1 MLNPDGG
8 SNFSL
13 DSLATLLG
21 GRSGYVLAGSFS
33 IAESRTKCV
42 IWQLAPHGPT
52 KLKFCGCDDCQ
63 CCNDFK
69 SMVRSLGDTQALLA
83 ASVILSR
90 YSSVPNPDSFITSL
104 PLEEPSSRLVLCMP
118 PFSPFG
124 CARLGVMSTTSVT
137 VSGAMQAA
145 KWMRASISFGHVIFE
160 RSS

>member
-8 SNFSL
+8 SNFNL

-33 IAESRTKCV
+33 IAGIRTKCV
-42 IWQLAPHGPT
+42 IQQLASHYPA
-52 KLKFCGCDDCQ
+52 KLEFCGCDDCQ
-63 CCNDFK
+63 CCNDLM
-69 SMVRSLGDTQALLA
+69 SMVWSLGDTQALLA
-83 ASVILSR
+83 ESVILSC

-104 PLEEPSSRLVLCMP
+104 PLEEPFSRLVLCMP

-124 CARLGVMSTTSVT
+124 CARLGVMSSTSVT
-137 VSGAMQAA
+137 VSGAMRAA
-145 KWMRASISFGHVIFE
+145 KWIRASISFGHIIFE